1 MLDGQREYGGAVET
15 ETYEAL
21 NSRARCTGRQAID
34 LRALEIDRPELG
46 GLLAIHEVAKS
57 SILQDF
63 KIDAERASRTIPSVA
78 EALEE
83 IGYAIF
89 EKETPLRLG
98 SVILSPPSRPIPRHT
113 DFSIGVYIRQLSQAR

>member
-34 LRALEIDRPELG
+34 FQAREIDRPELG
-46 GLLAIHEVAKS
+46 GLLTVHKVAKS
-57 SILQDF
+57 SILQNF
-63 KIDAERASRTIPSVA
+63 KVDAERASRTIPSVA

-83 IGYAIF
+83 VGASIF
-89 EKETPLRLG
+89 KINSSQFRRYHEAQPKPLY
-98 SVILSPPSRPIPRHT
+98 P
-113 DFSIGVYIRQLSQAR
+113 

>member
-21 NSRARCTGRQAID
+21 YSSARCTGRQAID
-34 LRALEIDRPELG
+34 LRALEIDRPKLG

-57 SILQDF
+57 SILQNF
-63 KIDAERASRTIPSVA
+63 KVDAERASRTIPSVA

-83 IGYAIF
+83 VGASIF
-89 EKETPLRLG
+89 KIDSPQFRRYHG
-98 SVILSPPSRPIPRHT
+98 AHRSHFILEC
-113 DFSIGVYIRQLSQAR
+113 LNL